1 MLAAVKD
8 AGGDRPSTA
17 LAADTVVDYDD
28 AAYEREMK
36 AARRQA
42 AADRLAV
49 IQRLNLI
56 AYVNAAVL
64 AFVAVG
70 VGYELLHVDVE
81 AILALFKYTLP
92 EDRPMEDALAYR
104 LATSVDLLA
113 RLPGDSIRGY
123 EALVPTNPVFYKACT
138 SDAAHKSF
146 LFGDAARVD
155 GVDAPRHFDLC
166 TGRASRTRWATSSRR
181 STRAG
186 R

>member
-17 LAADTVVDYDD
+17 LAADTGVDYDD

-113 RLPGDSIRGY
+113 KLPGDSIRGY

-138 SDAAHKSF
+138 SGVSALNQTVSRVH
-146 LFGDAARVD
+146 GDAAVMTELS
-155 GVDAPRHFDLC
+155 GVRPTPPRH
-166 TGRASRTRWATSSRR
+166 
-181 STRAG
+181 RAG
-186 R
+186 VASMAWRS

>member
-17 LAADTVVDYDD
+17 LAADTGVDYDD

-64 AFVAVG
+64 ARSPNPRKFIATW
-70 VGYELLHVDVE
+70 
-81 AILALFKYTLP
+81 LAERT
-92 EDRPMEDALAYR
+92 AL
-104 LATSVDLLA
+104 
-113 RLPGDSIRGY
+113 G
-123 EALVPTNPVFYKACT
+123 
-138 SDAAHKSF
+138 
-146 LFGDAARVD
+146 
-155 GVDAPRHFDLC
+155 
-166 TGRASRTRWATSSRR
+166 
-181 STRAG
+181 
-186 R
+186 

>member
-17 LAADTVVDYDD
+17 LAADTAVDYDD

-64 AFVAVG
+64 AFVAIG

-138 SDAAHKSF
+138 SDAAPKSNSESV
-146 LFGDAARVD
+146 AR
-155 GVDAPRHFDLC
+155 R
-166 TGRASRTRWATSSRR
+166 GRDD
-181 STRAG
+181 
-186 R
+186 

>member
-17 LAADTVVDYDD
+17 LAADTAVDYDD

-70 VGYELLHVDVE
+70 VGYELLHVDV
-81 AILALFKYTLP
+81 
-92 EDRPMEDALAYR
+92 
-104 LATSVDLLA
+104 A
-113 RLPGDSIRGY
+113 RR
-123 EALVPTNPVFYKACT
+123 
-138 SDAAHKSF
+138 
-146 LFGDAARVD
+146 
-155 GVDAPRHFDLC
+155 
-166 TGRASRTRWATSSRR
+166 
-181 STRAG
+181 
-186 R
+186 

>member
-8 AGGDRPSTA
+8 AAGDRPSTA
-17 LAADTVVDYDD
+17 LAADTGVDYDD

-104 LATSVDLLA
+104 LATSVDLL
-113 RLPGDSIRGY
+113 GG
-123 EALVPTNPVFYKACT
+123 C
-138 SDAAHKSF
+138 
-146 LFGDAARVD
+146 
-155 GVDAPRHFDLC
+155 
-166 TGRASRTRWATSSRR
+166 RATPSGATRPWCRRTPS
-181 STRAG
+181 STRPARRALCIKSNSESG
-186 R
+186 ARHVAVILN

>member
-17 LAADTVVDYDD
+17 LAADTAVDYDD

-64 AFVAVG
+64 AFVAIG

-113 RLPGDSIRGY
+113 KLPGDSIRGY

-138 SDAAHKSF
+138 SDAAHKSKSF
-146 LFGDAARVD
+146 LCGDAAVMTKSS
-155 GVDAPRHFDLC
+155 GVRPTPPRH
-166 TGRASRTRWATSSRR
+166 
-181 STRAG
+181 RAG
-186 R
+186 VASMARES